1 MQGFGLASS
10 PFALD
15 HCSMRFVS
23 AAVARSFVAD
33 VPAPVVCFFL
43 ASAPLVAKAP
53 ARSAACRGLCAAP
66 YAGRAMRAAKFKFA
80 QTHFPTNQYWHENV
94 CLWAGCH
101 SGRMRAG
108 HSFINVRPQLPRT
121 L

>member
-10 PFALD
+10 PFAID

-23 AAVARSFVAD
+23 AADARSFVAD

-66 YAGRAMRAAKFKFA
+66 YAGRAMRAAKFA
-80 QTHFPTNQYWHENV
+80 QALLYESILAQE
-94 CLWAGCH
+94 CLFV
-101 SGRMRAG
+101 GRLQQRGRAC
-108 HSFINVRPQLPRT
+108 RPQ
-121 L
+121 